1 MVYILIVEANVNIYL
16 TLNENTLWKNKPWFL
31 VKTYD
36 GKYYIASKGME
47 NIRQQNAIATGI
59 PEAPASTKIDFLSSG
74 LNECHYFKKG
84 NSVSLR

>member
-1 MVYILIVEANVNIYL
+1 
-16 TLNENTLWKNKPWFL
+16 
-31 VKTYD
+31 
-36 GKYYIASKGME
+36 ME